1 MKKILLTTGLLLA
14 IATAVISGTLA
25 SYNLR
30 LEPFE
35 EDTVIAKSFVL
46 TSKKTSDTLIGKAQK
61 IAPGEKKEITF
72 SVSNQD
78 GSIVTET
85 NMDVF
90 IDVTINENGESISP
104 LVYKLYKAD
113 DETTVLAESDQ
124 SFEYADLRFE
134 AVVGKT
140 ENFVLVVEWPHND
153 AIDTSFQGD
162 GFGNS
167 IQITVSG
174 IQSN

>member
-1 MKKILLTTGLLLA
+1 MKKFLLTASLLLL
-14 IATAVISGTLA
+14 IATSVISGTLA
-25 SYNLR
+25 SYNVR

-46 TSKKTSDTLIGKAQK
+46 TSEKTSDTLIGKAQK

-85 NMDVF
+85 NMNVF
-90 IDVTINENGESISP
+90 IDVAISENGESISP
-104 LVYKLYKAD
+104 LTYKLYKAD
-113 DETTVLAESDQ
+113 EPAVLAESDE
-124 SFEYADLRFE
+124 SFRYADLHFE
-134 AVVGKT
+134 AGIGKT

-153 AIDTSFQGD
+153 AIDTNFQGD
-162 GFGNS
+162 GFGNN

-174 IQSN
+174 VQTN